1 MMFVC
6 RIGWETAVLL
16 RWQWGLIPIGEK
28 EALHA
33 ADYWHWAIPA
43 SPAINCLPDMKA
55 GVRIARRIPTR
66 LSGGLL

>member
-1 MMFVC
+1 
-6 RIGWETAVLL
+6 
-16 RWQWGLIPIGEK
+16 LIPIGEK